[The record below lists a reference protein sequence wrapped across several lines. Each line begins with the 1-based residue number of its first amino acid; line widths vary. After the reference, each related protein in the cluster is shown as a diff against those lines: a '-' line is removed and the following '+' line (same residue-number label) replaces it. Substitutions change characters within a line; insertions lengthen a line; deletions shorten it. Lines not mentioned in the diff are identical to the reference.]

1 MRQRGRLKIF
11 FSYADGA
18 GKTRAMLRAAHAAQ
32 KGGLDV
38 VAGVPGR
45 EAAAARGLP
54 FLRPREL
61 RREGEVVLEFNLD
74 AALSRAPQLILIDD
88 LAHVNAGP
96 CRHERRYQ
104 DVQEL
109 LRAGVDVY
117 ATLNVDQLEGM
128 REAVRA
134 ATGREAPACVPDSVF
149 DEAEQVEFVDRE
161 PGELAQHS

>member
-11 FSYADGA
+11 FSYTDGT
-18 GKTRAMLRAAHAAQ
+18 GKTRAMLRAAHEAK

-38 VAGVPGR
+38 VAGILEG

-61 RREGEVVLEFNLD
+61 HREDGVVLEFNLD
-74 AALSRAPQLILIDD
+74 AALARAPRLILIDD

-117 ATLNVDQLEGM
+117 TTLNVDQLEGM

-134 ATGREAPACVPDSVF
+134 ASGREAQALVPDSVF
-149 DEAEQVEFVDRE
+149 DEAEQVEFVDRD
-161 PGELAQHS
+161 PA